1 MNKAFFMGRITKD
14 IDAKQTASGISVAT
28 FSIAVDRKFKNQN
41 GEKETDFFNCVAWRG
56 TADFVSKYFKKG
68 NKILVIG
75 SLQNRSYDDK
85 DGNKRYVTELIVDD
99 AEFCESKRDDSNNA
113 NVPDGFIMADDSTSL
128 PFDLN

>member
-85 DGNKRYVTELIVDD
+85 DGNKRYVTELIVDEV
-99 AEFCESKRDDSNNA
+99 EFAESKRDDSNNT